1 MKNLNVKQIINYGV
15 VVGGG
20 LLVLNSV
27 MGGTRDFGAGK
38 IPSIMT
44 FVALFTGIAAATQ
57 AINDLKKPAET
68 TV

>member
-1 MKNLNVKQIINYGV
+1 MKNLNVKQIVSYGV

-27 MGGTRDFGAGK
+27 IGGTRAFGSGK

-44 FVALFTGIAAATQ
+44 FVALFTGIAATTQ
-57 AINDLKKPAET
+57 AINDLKKPTET